1 MPVPASRSIAPV
13 REAARPMPWVEELRG
28 MYETGVTFRNGQ
40 LIMLAGYPASG
51 KSLFAQ
57 WLCDKWAVPTMYVS
71 MDMSQVDTISRLA
84 SIRTGM
90 VTADIRH
97 AFESDGPEAAW
108 IEEQLSES
116 VMDFVYDDAPT
127 LMDILKEVAAY
138 VEMYGSYPSV
148 LVLDNLLDIDHESDD
163 DYRAW
168 NATLLWLKS
177 LVRQTGMTI
186 IVIHHARE
194 LEKTDYP
201 PPRKDL
207 AGKVARTPEL
217 VLCVSMTDNDEFR
230 VAATKNRGGK
240 QSGMAKE
247 GHAFKAIP
255 GRVQF
260 RPLGAWVKP
269 DGKSA
274 A

>member
-28 MYETGVTFRNGQ
+28 MYEAGVTFRYGQ
-40 LIMLAGYPASG
+40 LIMLAGHPASG

-57 WLCDKWAVPTMYVS
+57 WLCDRWGVPSMYIS

-90 VTADIRH
+90 VTNDVKH
-97 AFESDGPEAAW
+97 AFETDGPESAW
-108 IEEQLSES
+108 IEEEISKSL
-116 VMDFVYDDAPT
+116 MDFVYDDAPT
-127 LMDILKEVAAY
+127 LMDVLKEVAAY
-138 VEMYGSYPSV
+138 VEMYGDYPRV
-148 LVLDNLLDIDHESDD
+148 LTLDNLVDLDNQGEDE
-163 DYRAW
+163 YRAW

-207 AGKVARTPEL
+207 QGKVAKTPEL
-217 VLCVSMTDNDEFR
+217 VLCVAMTDDDQFR
-230 VAATKNRGGK
+230 VAATKNRNGK
-240 QSGMAKE
+240 QSAMAKE
-247 GHAFKAIP
+247 GFAFKAIP
-255 GRVQF
+255 SRVQF
-260 RPLGAWVKP
+260 RPLGMWIKP